1 MFAHAWI
8 LIRLDVVLCH
18 FVLTM
23 LTHATL
29 NVIGS
34 NNLVGSLPVD
44 ALQVLSTNLELL
56 SVHDNALSGSI
67 SDDLIS
73 SLTLLRS
80 LDVGNNDLTGTISA
94 SFGKL
99 SQLSTLRFH
108 RNNLEGSFPA
118 EIGSIYHVLQEI
130 SGYENSL
137 TGSFP
142 WESFLVDSSEQNAI
156 ALSNV
161 NIGSNYITG
170 QIPSNMTGFSNMR
183 SLVLS
188 KNLLE
193 GELPD
198 LFFSPLRSLQNLD
211 LSVNRFEDGAS
222 IPTTIG
228 TLTMLRQLRLSWT
241 QLVGSVPTELG
252 LLGKLKLLDLNIN
265 QLEGTLPSE
274 LGNLHELTQ
283 LSIHSNRLTGTVP
296 SEFSSM
302 SSLRKF
308 QNVDL
313 GGDAVYSF
321 WLEVATC
328 ADIFYYFV

>member
-1 MFAHAWI
+1 
-8 LIRLDVVLCH
+8 
-18 FVLTM
+18 
-23 LTHATL
+23 
-29 NVIGS
+29 
-34 NNLVGSLPVD
+34 
-44 ALQVLSTNLELL
+44 
-56 SVHDNALSGSI
+56 
-67 SDDLIS
+67 
-73 SLTLLRS
+73 
-80 LDVGNNDLTGTISA
+80 
-94 SFGKL
+94 
-99 SQLSTLRFH
+99 
-108 RNNLEGSFPA
+108 
-118 EIGSIYHVLQEI
+118 
-130 SGYENSL
+130 
-137 TGSFP
+137 
-142 WESFLVDSSEQNAI
+142 
-156 ALSNV
+156 
-161 NIGSNYITG
+161 
-170 QIPSNMTGFSNMR
+170 MR